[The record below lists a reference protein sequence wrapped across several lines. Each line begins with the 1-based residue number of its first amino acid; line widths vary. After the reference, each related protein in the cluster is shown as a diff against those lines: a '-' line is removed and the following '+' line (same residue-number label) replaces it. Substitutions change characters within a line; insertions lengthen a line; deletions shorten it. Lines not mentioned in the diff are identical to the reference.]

1 MKLRFLGFVVLRAAA
16 FFLLW
21 LLLVDSVG
29 TQQLVAGG
37 VCAVIAAVLAT
48 GIHSRGSVGA
58 HPRPSMLRFIYRPF
72 TLLVSD
78 SARVTW
84 ALFARLVL
92 RRPVSGR
99 LRAVRYDAVADDPED
114 VARRILT
121 EWGAST
127 APNRYVIGIDADR
140 RVLLVHELVR
150 SSGPLDPLELG

>member
-1 MKLRFLGFVVLRAAA
+1 VKLRFVGLAVLRATA

-29 TQQLVAGG
+29 EQQLVAGG
-37 VCAVIAAVLAT
+37 ICAVIAAALAT

-58 HPRPSMLRFIYRPF
+58 RLRPSMLRFVYRPL

-84 ALFARLVL
+84 ALFARVVL
-92 RRPVSGR
+92 RRTVSGR
-99 LRAVRYDAVADDPED
+99 IRAVRYDAVADDPED
-114 VARRILT
+114 VTRRILT
-121 EWGAST
+121 EWGASA
-127 APNRYVIGIDADR
+127 APNRYAIGIDPDR
-140 RVLLVHELVR
+140 RVLVVHELVR